1 MSGGARKESGAG
13 KKFQT
18 YNINDTY
25 KGGRPETRAGANG
38 KCAGVCPCV
47 CAPCAAV
54 QFANVHVL

>member
-1 MSGGARKESGAG
+1 MSGGARKETGAG

-38 KCAGVCPCV
+38 ERASVCPCV
-47 CAPCAAV
+47 YAHCAAV
-54 QFANVHVL
+54 